1 MTTDEHDATFYRLTP
16 LPPAAGPDP
25 GAGEATEPLE
35 GSGRMTA
42 DSEAGGSAADNEAG
56 GSAAESATSDA
67 AAVGGSAVG
76 DRERGDNPPGT
87 ARKRHRSRVTKTA
100 AGLALVLGAG
110 TGAGAVI
117 MTTASGGVTRL
128 ASSTARP
135 SALRSTARVP
145 RGGFTWAMDGPGPG
159 GRFHP
164 GAFLAF
170 PGIGAGGVVHGS
182 YTVKGPNGYETL
194 DTQVGTV
201 EAVSSTSVTVKSA
214 DGYSQK
220 YSVVSTT
227 VVYADQD
234 GIASIKTGDE
244 VTVVGLVGSSGVTAE
259 HIVDVTQVQ
268 ANGTIWHPSPPSPP
282 ASLGAPRATSGPTG
296 GTTTGALFG
305 HDSSSGNYPGAN
317 YPRYDGP
324 GDDGPG
330 SAA

>member
-16 LPPAAGPDP
+16 LPPPAGPER
-25 GAGEATEPLE
+25 GARE
-35 GSGRMTA
+35 
-42 DSEAGGSAADNEAG
+42 
-56 GSAAESATSDA
+56 AAEP
-67 AAVGGSAVG
+67 
-76 DRERGDNPPGT
+76 PPGT
-87 ARKRHRSRVTKTA
+87 KRRRHRSRVTKTA

-110 TGAGAVI
+110 TGAGAVV
-117 MTTASGGVTRL
+117 MTTAPGSVTRL
-128 ASSTARP
+128 ASSTART
-135 SALRSTARVP
+135 SAARP
-145 RGGFTWAMDGPGPG
+145 ARDALGGGLAWAMDGSGPR
-159 GRFHP
+159 GRFRS
-164 GAFLAF
+164 GRFLAF
-170 PGIGAGGVVHGS
+170 PGVGAGGVVHGS

-234 GIASIKTGDE
+234 GIGSIKTGDE

-268 ANGTIWHPSPPSPP
+268 ANGATWRPSPPSPP
-282 ASLGAPRATSGPTG
+282 APLGALPTTSGSTG
-296 GTTTGALFG
+296 GTATGAFVG
-305 HDSSSGNYPGAN
+305 RDYPGGNYPG
-317 YPRYDGP
+317 G
-324 GDDGPG
+324 DGPG